1 MFSKRSN
8 FVWKSQ
14 KKLVTILLPIEILSH
29 RIDYSLGFLDTYSS
43 VMEKMFSVSLTQYIC
58 CTWLFVVNQVF
69 NHLIVVLNFSK
80 YWWKFSHQAKC
91 QVTNRRSQI
100 ILGNIFHFMSLT
112 IKIFLSSTQH
122 VSTLALFTWDIQLIM
137 NSHRI
142 RCCPVPPGK
151 KYSLS
156 STTDSVNDFTEDARS
171 YPW

>member
-1 MFSKRSN
+1 MFSKMSN

-29 RIDYSLGFLDTYSS
+29 RINYSLGFLATYLCNELDVLRFFNSIH
-43 VMEKMFSVSLTQYIC
+43 LLY
-58 CTWLFVVNQVF
+58 LAFVVYQVI

-100 ILGNIFHFMSLT
+100 ILVNIFHFMSLT
-112 IKIFLSSTQH
+112 IKIFLSSTQY